1 MKTRLD
7 RALTA
12 AVFALATAAPA
23 IAEAYPSRPIRI
35 VVNSSPGGLLD
46 MVTRLVGQ
54 QMSDKLGQPV
64 IIDNKAG
71 ADGLLGIRYAK
82 TQPADGYTVL
92 ATAGTIAI
100 QPALKQDPGYDP
112 VKDFTGIGPMV
123 RSPLLM
129 VVGPGQPDK
138 TLNDFIARAKA
149 SPDKLSY
156 ASAGTGTTTYMGAA
170 MFLQQAGLH
179 LLHVPYKGNA
189 AAMSDVI
196 AGRVGMI
203 FEAYGSGAAKVK
215 AGQLRALGVT
225 STARLP
231 ALPEVPTIT
240 EQAVPGFNYYLWLGL
255 LAPAG
260 TPPEAVSRL
269 SEALRAALGSKEL
282 AQRLRADAAEP
293 MPMQPEAFNEFL
305 RREVAQMNSF
315 AAELGLPKQ

>member
-12 AVFALATAAPA
+12 AVFALATAATA
-23 IAEAYPSRPIRI
+23 IAAEAYPSRPIRI

-46 MVTRLVGQ
+46 MVTRLVG
-54 QMSDKLGQPV
+54 
-64 IIDNKAG
+64 
-71 ADGLLGIRYAK
+71 
-82 TQPADGYTVL
+82 
-92 ATAGTIAI
+92 
-100 QPALKQDPGYDP
+100 
-112 VKDFTGIGPMV
+112 
-123 RSPLLM
+123 
-129 VVGPGQPDK
+129 
-138 TLNDFIARAKA
+138 
-149 SPDKLSY
+149 
-156 ASAGTGTTTYMGAA
+156 TTTYMGAA
-170 MFLQQAGLH
+170 IFLQQAGLH

-196 AGRVGMI
+196 AGRVGLI
-203 FEAYGSGAAKVK
+203 FEDYGSGAAKVK

-231 ALPEVPTIT
+231 ALPEVPTIA

-293 MPMQPEAFNEFL
+293 MPTQPEAFDEFL

>member
-1 MKTRLD
+1 
-7 RALTA
+7 
-12 AVFALATAAPA
+12 
-23 IAEAYPSRPIRI
+23 
-35 VVNSSPGGLLD
+35 
-46 MVTRLVGQ
+46 
-54 QMSDKLGQPV
+54 MSDKLGQPV